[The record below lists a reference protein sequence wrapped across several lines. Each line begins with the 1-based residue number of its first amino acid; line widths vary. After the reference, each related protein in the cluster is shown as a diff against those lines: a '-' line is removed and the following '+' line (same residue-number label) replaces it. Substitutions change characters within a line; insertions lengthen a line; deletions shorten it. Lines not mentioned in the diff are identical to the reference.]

1 MNSLTLKQAVSRLV
15 APVAVFGAVG
25 IAVSLHA
32 APVYSDNVLASN
44 PVAYFRLNETSGSS
58 AANAV
63 ISSTTTGSYGIRG
76 SGSYTLG
83 STNAIRP
90 PTYGGL
96 DAGNVAVSLA
106 GDVGGESRNAGYLAT
121 SSVASVTDYT
131 MEFWLNNTRGAQ
143 DTLITFVAGTTDG
156 AKWESLGIMGSVIP
170 AYQGR
175 FCVGANVGA
184 GETTQYFS
192 GSLATAGWHDV
203 ALVRSGDKLNL
214 YVDGVKDAT
223 TITLSTSFGAANS
236 FVIGARASDK
246 NWGMIGLIDEAAI
259 YTTALSDG
267 VIADHYASAI
277 PEPASLVLLAL
288 AGVVVL
294 RRRRA

>member
-1 MNSLTLKQAVSRLV
+1 MNSLTFKKTVLRLV
-15 APVAVFGAVG
+15 APVAVFSTVG
-25 IAVSLHA
+25 IVVSLHA
-32 APVYSDNVLASN
+32 APVYSDTVLASN

-63 ISSTTTGSYGIRG
+63 SSSTITGSYGTLG
-76 SGSYTLG
+76 VGAYTLG

-96 DAGNVAVSLA
+96 DAGNVAVDLTGA
-106 GDVGGESRNAGYLAT
+106 TGGTGNKAGYVAT
-121 SSVASVTDYT
+121 SNVANVTNYT

-143 DTLITFVAGTTDG
+143 DTLVTFVAGTTDG
-156 AKWESLGIMGSVIP
+156 SVWESLGIMGSVFP
-170 AYQGR
+170 EYQGR
-175 FCVGANVGA
+175 FFVGSTGDVL
-184 GETTQYFS
+184 QYFS
-192 GSLATAGWHDV
+192 TSFAQAGWHDV
-203 ALVRSGDKLNL
+203 ALVRSGAALNL

-223 TITLSTSFGAANS
+223 TITLSTSFGSANS

-277 PEPASLVLLAL
+277 PEPASLALLAL
-288 AGVVVL
+288 AGVVML
-294 RRRRA
+294 RRCRG